1 MVKIIQKYVY
11 QLIISLGLLLVAVY
25 FAEGNMMS
33 LPYFQ
38 VHSPKAV
45 ETQEISIFDAND
57 GHYYVFLPSY
67 AEMEQVTVSLPNHRR
82 FSLGDTVLSDGMD

>member
-57 GHYYVFLPSY
+57 GH
-67 AEMEQVTVSLPNHRR
+67 
-82 FSLGDTVLSDGMD
+82 